1 MPGFV
6 NSSAPC
12 SFKWCYFNNTIAY
25 SFTKPTKLDQC
36 VMFYDTR
43 TGDVSPCFLPRVF
56 LVVSPLKCPLGF
68 AKSFLKY
75 VKRLIGIAG
84 GGDYCVIIS
93 QAEEANSGAT
103 FIGNSVAINAS
114 LALTKTNLTQF
125 AIVLYNS
132 IGTPLEA
139 RYIDVQP
146 IHWCMS
152 PSHIVVAS
160 KSYFYIWNYRMM
172 VDHNSLKRQS
182 SERLI
187 FIDNPTGSMQVRVD
201 ETAIISIGANLQV
214 RPC

>member
-1 MPGFV
+1 M
-6 NSSAPC
+6 
-12 SFKWCYFNNTIAY
+12 
-25 SFTKPTKLDQC
+25 
-36 VMFYDTR
+36 
-43 TGDVSPCFLPRVF
+43 
-56 LVVSPLKCPLGF
+56 
-68 AKSFLKY
+68 
-75 VKRLIGIAG
+75 IGIAG

-93 QAEEANSGAT
+93 QAEDTNSGAT

-114 LALTKTNLTQF
+114 LALTKTALTQF

-152 PSHIVVAS
+152 ASHIVVAS

-182 SERLI
+182 TERLI

-201 ETAIISIGANLQV
+201 ETAIISIGANMQV
-214 RPC
+214 SLDSIHSFKFVSE